1 MRQVIRRG
9 LRLRVSCEET
19 CRARSVLRIS
29 GERVGASKRLR
40 IAAGD
45 SRTLVARLSR
55 NVRRN
60 LLAAMRQAGL
70 KRVTLTA
77 ITTIATAE
85 GSRAFPVRVTLRR

>member
-1 MRQVIRRG
+1 VIKRG
-9 LRLRVSCEET
+9 LRLAVGCEEA

-29 GERVGASKRLR
+29 GKRVGASRRLQ
-40 IAAGD
+40 IDAGE

-77 ITTIATAE
+77 ITTIATDE
-85 GSRAFPVRVTLRR
+85 GSRAFPVRVTLKR

>member
-1 MRQVIRRG
+1 MSVG
-9 LRLRVSCEET
+9 CEEA
-19 CRARSVLRIS
+19 CRARSVLRIT
-29 GERVGASKRLR
+29 GERVGASKRLQ
-40 IAAGD
+40 IDAGE

-77 ITTIATAE
+77 ITTVTTDE
-85 GSRAFPVRVTLRR
+85 GSRAFPVRVTLKR